1 MREKSMEKKIAKKGI
16 VVVGDVALVN
26 CTPHAVNI
34 VQQDGKTLTIES
46 SGIVPR
52 CSSTETIDQVIGLI
66 EVSKQKLGDVE
77 GLPEEIPGTYFI
89 VSRLVASASN
99 RSDLLVPGQGI
110 RDDEGRI
117 IACKGLSRL

>member
-1 MREKSMEKKIAKKGI
+1 MTEEMVSEVMKKGMVAI
-16 VVVGDVALVN
+16 NEVVLVN
-26 CTPHAVNI
+26 CTPHPLNI
-34 VQQDGKTLTIES
+34 VQRDGKTLTIES

-99 RSDLLVPGQGI
+99 RRDLLVPGQGI